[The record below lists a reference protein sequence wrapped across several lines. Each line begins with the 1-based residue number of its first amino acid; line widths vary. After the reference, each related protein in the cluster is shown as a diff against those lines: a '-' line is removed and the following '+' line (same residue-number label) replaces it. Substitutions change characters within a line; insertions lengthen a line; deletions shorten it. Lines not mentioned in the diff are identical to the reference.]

1 VSLAF
6 LTPAGVL
13 LRTPMDAVHRS
24 AGASVEERDGWE
36 VAVYPERESPVW
48 VEDVSMLRKV
58 ELRAPADVLDG
69 LTGGLEPGAAR
80 LDGAARTLRLT
91 ATRALLLG
99 DSDAGANGDR
109 ALDLT
114 CAWAA
119 VRIGGPEVRE
129 LFARLSALDVR
140 ARSFP
145 PDRVMLGS
153 VARCPGI
160 VVSESDDRL
169 LLMVGWEYGAY
180 LWETVLDA
188 GAPLGIAPRT
198 GTP

>member
-13 LRTPMDAVHRS
+13 LRTPMDGLHRA
-24 AGASVEERDGWE
+24 AGAQMEERDGWA
-36 VAVYPERESPVW
+36 VAVYPERDAPVW
-48 VEDVSMLRKV
+48 VADVSMLRKV
-58 ELRAPADVLDG
+58 ELRAPADVLD
-69 LTGGLEPGAAR
+69 ERNGA
-80 LDGAARTLRLT
+80 LRLT
-91 ATRALLLG
+91 PTRALVLG
-99 DSDAGANGDR
+99 DAGDGSADG

-119 VRIGGPEVRE
+119 VRIGGAQVRE
-129 LFARLSALDVR
+129 LFARVSALDVR
-140 ARSFP
+140 PKSFAAGA
-145 PDRVMLGS
+145 VMMGS

-160 VVSESDDRL
+160 VLNEGDDRL

-180 LWETVLDA
+180 LWETALDA

>member
-6 LTPAGVL
+6 LSPGGVL
-13 LRTPMDAVHRS
+13 LRTPMDALHRA
-24 AGASVEERDGWE
+24 AGARIEERDGWA
-36 VAVYPERESPVW
+36 VALYPERESPVW
-48 VEDVSMLRKV
+48 IADVSMLRKV
-58 ELRAPADVLDG
+58 ELRAAADVLDD
-69 LTGGLEPGAAR
+69 LAGAA
-80 LDGAARTLRLT
+80 LRLT
-91 ATRALLLG
+91 PSRALVLG
-99 DSDAGANGDR
+99 DGNVPAEI

-119 VRIGGPEVRE
+119 VRIGGPQVRE
-129 LFARLSALDVR
+129 LFGQLSALDVR
-140 ARSFP
+140 PTSFP
-145 PDRVMLGS
+145 PGRVMLGS

-160 VVSESDDRL
+160 VVNEGDDRL

-198 GTP
+198 ASP

>member
-1 VSLAF
+1 VSVAF
-6 LTPAGVL
+6 LSPAGVL
-13 LRTPMDAVHRS
+13 LRTPMDALHRS
-24 AGASVEERDGWE
+24 AGARIEERDGWA

-48 VEDVSMLRKV
+48 VADVSMIGKV
-58 ELRAPADVLDG
+58 ELRGPADG
-69 LTGGLEPGAAR
+69 LHGWTGGLEPGSAR
-80 LDGAARTLRLT
+80 LDGAVRTLRLT
-91 ATRALLLG
+91 PTRALALG
-99 DSDAGANGDR
+99 DPHAGANGNG

-119 VRIGGPEVRE
+119 VRIGGPQVRE

-140 ARSFP
+140 PKSFP

-153 VARCPGI
+153 VARCPGV
-160 VVSESDDRL
+160 VVSEGDDRL

-188 GAPLGIAPRT
+188 GAPLGVAPRT
-198 GTP
+198 GAP